1 MSQQQEIMNNLLI
14 EAVRNRDVAQ
24 AKLYVQ
30 KGADPNCSA
39 TNIPVNEKTSI
50 VHSFSRSVSG
60 PVLHLAGC
68 TGAFS
73 ASGNGFSRDMTDFLI
88 AAGARVDAKNSDG
101 NTMLMVAVKSYS
113 SDMVK
118 YWLGK
123 GANPLETDARGNM
136 VIKLASDIDS
146 SAATRQTIINAL
158 MAKIPDTQ
166 PQNASTPLAAPGAV
180 PGAVSVPAATRDI
193 AVMKPAAVVARRTP
207 NKPRGGGGFTL

>member
-14 EAVRNRDVAQ
+14 EAVRNRDVTQ

-39 TNIPVNEKTSI
+39 NNIPVQERSSI
-50 VHSFSRSVSG
+50 SHSFSRSASG

-68 TGAFS
+68 TGAFN
-73 ASGNGFSRDMTDFLI
+73 SGGAFSRDMTDFLI
-88 AAGARVDAKNSDG
+88 GAGAKVDAKNSDG

-123 GANPLETDARGNM
+123 GASPLESDARGNM
-136 VIKLASDIDS
+136 VIKLASDIDANS
-146 SAATRQTIINAL
+146 SSRQAIINAL
-158 MAKIPDTQ
+158 MAKIPDTSAE
-166 PQNASTPLAAPGAV
+166 NAPVATSASVSAPAAA
-180 PGAVSVPAATRDI
+180 PAATQDI
-193 AVMKPAAVVARRTP
+193 AVMKPAAVVSRRTP
-207 NKPRGGGGFTL
+207 GKPRSGGGFTL